1 MNSSSITTQKPRSL
15 ITFSSLSPNIEIEDL
30 TKKAQRLELEANL
43 LIPSLRKNVID
54 DFRSMNQNLS
64 QILAKKFTKEVESES
79 DEDEVNDDEY
89 IASLEAYNM
98 EPAQVDTDEI
108 ENIDNF
114 FDYVIALPESKITTA
129 QKILLMTAAQDGNL
143 ESKVDY
149 L

>member
-1 MNSSSITTQKPRSL
+1 MAKN
-15 ITFSSLSPNIEIEDL
+15 L
-30 TKKAQRLELEANL
+30 TKEL
-43 LIPSLRKNVID
+43 
-54 DFRSMNQNLS
+54 
-64 QILAKKFTKEVESES
+64 ESES

-98 EPAQVDTDEI
+98 EPLEVDADEI

-114 FDYVIALPESKITTA
+114 FDYVIALPESKITAA